1 MKGTRYYLQEGQH
14 IRRRVS
20 QVALCLEYTELSCAL
35 IIHSS
40 SVIPTHCPTCQRFR
54 LRHPLYPRLR
64 KQGLNRPRV
73 SNSLSMWRRTRWLTE
88 CKESP
93 ESPDLEQVVAGL
105 VTKAPST
112 PSVWPDGLEPTR
124 VSPFGSSI
132 PIDCPKR
139 CPCEANCAAIFM

>member
-1 MKGTRYYLQEGQH
+1 MPAIQTQTSTLPPSPQA
-14 IRRRVS
+14 RVEPP
-20 QVALCLEYTELSCAL
+20 Q
-35 IIHSS
+35 
-40 SVIPTHCPTCQRFR
+40 
-54 LRHPLYPRLR
+54 
-64 KQGLNRPRV
+64 
-73 SNSLSMWRRTRWLTE
+73 
-88 CKESP
+88 ESP